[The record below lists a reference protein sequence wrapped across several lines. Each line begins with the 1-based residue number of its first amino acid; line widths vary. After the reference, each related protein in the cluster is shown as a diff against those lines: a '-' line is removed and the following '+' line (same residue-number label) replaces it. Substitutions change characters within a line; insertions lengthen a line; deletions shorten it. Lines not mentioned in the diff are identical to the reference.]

1 MQRSSIEG
9 SFRQNITDPILLD
22 IYLPTFIHLFFIDTI
37 LFLFL
42 YLKNPEERKNLRCL
56 FSSSDSSWLRLGPMK
71 IQVHWNNPSIFS
83 IKELLSTH
91 ECSAITTGL
100 SEELNRHEQP
110 KNAAFQNTTEWE
122 DVRVMKK

>member
-1 MQRSSIEG
+1 MQWRSIKG
-9 SFRQNITDPILLD
+9 RFLQNHTCPVFLI
-22 IYLPTFIHLFFIDTI
+22 LPTFIDLFFHCYYSISFT
-37 LFLFL
+37 F
-42 YLKNPEERKNLRCL
+42 KSPEERKNLRCL

-83 IKELLSTH
+83 IKELLSRH
-91 ECSAITTGL
+91 ECTAITTGL
-100 SEELNRHEQP
+100 SKELNRHEQP